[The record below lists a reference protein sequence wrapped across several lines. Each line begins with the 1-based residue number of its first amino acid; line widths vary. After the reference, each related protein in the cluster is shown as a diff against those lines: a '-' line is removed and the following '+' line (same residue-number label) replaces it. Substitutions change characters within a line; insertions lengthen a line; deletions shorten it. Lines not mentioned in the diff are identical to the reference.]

1 MMLVGRCASNSSS
14 APGDQSG
21 YLRSSAELLEQQAR
35 HQFLVQLREARDQFF
50 AGGSLH
56 CSLLGG

>member
-1 MMLVGRCASNSSS
+1 MMFSGLGSADSSS
-14 APGDQSG
+14 AGDQSG
-21 YLRSSAELLEQQAR
+21 MRSSAVAER
-35 HQFLVQLREARDQFF
+35 GHQFLVQLREARDQFF